1 MTDPHL
7 LNHVTVGANLP
18 GFAIASLAGLS
29 RRMLRQ
35 LVQTAS
41 VVAILIS
48 VTMAAQAQ
56 PPQQP
61 ETRSSYER
69 FLSTDR
75 KSSTAVLPANLLA
88 EVARQQDKVKLDK
101 SLKATQKR
109 LMAVQKERVPLVDER
124 ATTNYAKLLAEVSS
138 SDTPEYAQV
147 IYWNTVSLDLTAFDH
162 TPQQPQLQ
170 PGPVPAQKVI
180 DQVGPARTS
189 RALAITHIAM
199 FEAIN
204 FTSGKYGTYKGIR
217 GRIAKL
223 SGFPVSTPQA
233 DVSTRHAI
241 AFAAYTTLSSLYP
254 NQRAHLD
261 RMLLL
266 NLTSIQE
273 PINRATTGTAIGEGA
288 AKAILDDRLGD
299 GAEIGE
305 PPVTDI
311 QRPGP
316 HKWRKDPLNADPDRA
331 LGAFWQYVHPF
342 VLTSPSQFRPDAPP
356 GRENEEYKKAFDEVF
371 KLGGDPNTGKTDPPG
386 NLDRRPTKTDRTEE
400 QEFIGKF
407 WAYDATPLLCAPPRL
422 YNMIATSLALYE
434 KAGTFTTALELA
446 RYLAI
451 VNVAMAEAG
460 IAAWEAKY
468 YYHYPRPVTAIR
480 ESAVDNTYWTPLGA
494 PVTNAMPGRV
504 NFTPPFPA
512 YPSGH
517 AVFGGAIFQVFRSY
531 WGDEVSFEFVSDEY
545 NGKNSDPGAKEPRPL
560 KPRSFTKFT
569 DAEKENGRSR
579 IYLGIHW
586 QFDADQGIVQGNK
599 VADYV
604 LKNLYL
610 EAK

>member
-1 MTDPHL
+1 MTDPYRL
-7 LNHVTVGANLP
+7 WNRVALDANRPCLTV
-18 GFAIASLAGLS
+18 ASLAELS

-35 LVQTAS
+35 LFQMST
-41 VVAILIS
+41 VVAILIT
-48 VTMAAQAQ
+48 VTTAVQAQ
-56 PPQQP
+56 PPQQA

-69 FLSTDR
+69 FLSSDR

-109 LMAVQKERVPLVDER
+109 LMTVQKERVSLADAR
-124 ATTNYAKLLAEVSS
+124 ATTNYAKLLAEVSA
-138 SDTPEYAQV
+138 SDNPEYAQV
-147 IYWNTVSLDLTAFDH
+147 LFWNTVSLDLTAFDH
-162 TPQQPQLQ
+162 TPQRPQLQ
-170 PGPVPAQKVI
+170 PGPVPAQRVI

-189 RALAITHIAM
+189 RALAIAHIAM

-204 FTSGKYGTYKGIR
+204 FTSGKYASYKDIR

-223 SGFPVSTPQA
+223 SGFPANTPQA
-233 DVSTRHAI
+233 DVSSRHAI

-254 NQRAHLD
+254 NQRADLD

-273 PINRATTGTAIGEGA
+273 PINRATTGTAIGEAA

-299 GAEIGE
+299 GAEISE
-305 PPVTDI
+305 PPVTDV

-316 HKWRKDPLNADPDRA
+316 HMWRKDPLNADPDRA
-331 LGAFWQYVHPF
+331 LGAFWQYTRPF
-342 VLTSPSQFRPDAPP
+342 VLTSPSQFRPVAPP
-356 GRENEEYKKAFDEVF
+356 ERGNDEYKKAFDEVF
-371 KLGGDPNTGKTDPPG
+371 KLGGDPNAGKTDPPG
-386 NLDRRPTKTDRTEE
+386 NLDRRPTKTDRTDE

-422 YNMIATSLALYE
+422 YNMIATSLALNE
-434 KAGTFTTALELA
+434 KAGTFTTALDLA
-446 RYLAI
+446 RYLAL

-480 ESAVDNTYWTPLGA
+480 ESSVDNAFWTPLGA

-517 AVFGGAIFQVFRSY
+517 AVFGGAIFQVF
-531 WGDEVSFEFVSDEY
+531 
-545 NGKNSDPGAKEPRPL
+545 
-560 KPRSFTKFT
+560 
-569 DAEKENGRSR
+569 
-579 IYLGIHW
+579 
-586 QFDADQGIVQGNK
+586 
-599 VADYV
+599 
-604 LKNLYL
+604 
-610 EAK
+610 